1 MAPPWRRLG
10 VYLELVY
17 TFPATILVGAG
28 LGYLVDRWLGTDP
41 YGVLVGFIVGSVG
54 AFVYLIKMLNT
65 IKNRKD
71 GGDGA

>member
-1 MAPPWRRLG
+1 MATPWRRLG

-17 TFPATILVGAG
+17 SFPATILVGAG
-28 LGYLVDRWLGTDP
+28 LGYLVDRWLGTGP
-41 YGVLVGFIVGSVG
+41 YGVLVGFVIGSVG

-71 GGDGA
+71 SGDGA